1 MTGPVPEEATP
12 WDCSPDRGK
21 RWSGKGHCLGPLSTS
36 PAGLADGGSGGCEVL
51 EQNYRWRGTLQ
62 GVGGRGG
69 PHLEPAQVWGAYFWE
84 KGPKPR
90 VPGASPHLVCPWQ
103 GNTVEL
109 PEEEN
114 TPEKRVDR
122 IFAMMD
128 KVRPLP

>member
-1 MTGPVPEEATP
+1 M
-12 WDCSPDRGK
+12 
-21 RWSGKGHCLGPLSTS
+21 
-36 PAGLADGGSGGCEVL
+36 AGDIAGSGR
-51 EQNYRWRGTLQ
+51 QRGSSSGTCPGL
-62 GVGGRGG
+62 
-69 PHLEPAQVWGAYFWE
+69 GAYFWE